1 MFNKLS
7 LIVLIC
13 LTVACSN
20 TTVNKNN
27 PILQNKTIALG
38 SDNKGYQLKEI
49 TKAHLKALGYS
60 VFDVGVNSADEKISQ
75 YEIPAHHVATL
86 VASGKA
92 DLGFLFCKTGQ
103 GVNAAANSYANITSI
118 ILRDEYDATHGR
130 ARNNA
135 NIGAFGSIRTKPE
148 EIKPIIDA
156 FLQTKYTGNPNNRLS
171 LGYVYTKKDLKLV
184 EKYPVESAADLA
196 P

>member
-1 MFNKLS
+1 MFNKLLS

-20 TTVNKNN
+20 TAVKKNN
-27 PILQNKTIALG
+27 PNLQNKTIAIG

-49 TKAHLKALGYS
+49 TKAHLKSLGYN
-60 VFDVGVNSADEKISQ
+60 VFDVGASADEKILQ

-118 ILRDEYDATHGR
+118 ILGDEDDAIRGR
-130 ARNNA
+130 AINNA
-135 NIGAFGSIRTKPE
+135 NIGAFGSIKTKPE

-156 FLQTKYTGNPNNRLS
+156 FLQTKYTGNPNNRL
-171 LGYVYTKKDLKLV
+171 Y
-184 EKYPVESAADLA
+184 
-196 P
+196 